1 MWSVV
6 KSVAL
11 GILFA
16 LLLPATEA
24 AASPRDLLA
33 AGRVDDAI
41 ASLQAQ
47 LKSSPNDAASYN
59 YLCRAYFALADWDHA
74 VAACEKSVAL
84 APDSSDYHLWLGRAY
99 GEKADRVN
107 PFSAASLAGKVRRE
121 FERAVQLNP
130 RSVEARAD
138 LAEFYLDAPGIVGGG
153 QDKAR
158 AQAAALGSLSQAKAH
173 YVNGRI
179 AEKNKDRVAAEKE
192 YRAAIEDSKGN
203 ANDWL
208 NLALFYKHINQF
220 ENMEQALEQA
230 ANARTAQNEVLVE
243 CAEILLPNLCVA
255 TLRPTPRPKSL
266 PCLRRTMSWGPRSRS
281 KATDRAPPGSTPPPW
296 HSPAV
301 FPAPGRRFSASAV
314 RTPRP
319 LRLCSDNL

>member
-243 CAEILLPNLCVA
+243 CAEILLRTNRNARTAAQFVRRYFTSNSA
-255 TLRPTPRPKSL
+255 TEKSPL
-266 PCLRRTMSWGPRSRS
+266 FKAHYVLGTALEKQGDRQGAAREYTAALALASGFSSARQALQRVSR
-281 KATDRAPPGSTPPPW
+281 
-296 HSPAV
+296 
-301 FPAPGRRFSASAV
+301 
-314 RTPRP
+314 
-319 LRLCSDNL
+319 

>member
-11 GILFA
+11 SILFV
-16 LLLPATEA
+16 LLLPATQA
-24 AASPRDLLA
+24 AASSGDLLA

-47 LKSSPNDAASYN
+47 LKSSPNDAASYH
-59 YLCRAYFALADWDHA
+59 YLCRAYFALADWDRA
-74 VAACEKSVAL
+74 ISACEKSVAL
-84 APDSSDYHLWLGRAY
+84 ASENSDYHLWLGRAY

-130 RSVEARAD
+130 RSVDARAD
-138 LAEFYLDAPGIVGGG
+138 LAEFYLDAPGMVGGG

-158 AQAAALGSLSQAKAH
+158 SQAAALSSVSQAKAH
-173 YVNGRI
+173 YINGRI
-179 AEKNKDRVAAEKE
+179 AEKNKDQITAENE
-192 YRAAIEDSKGN
+192 YRAAIRDSQGN

-208 NLALFYKHINQF
+208 NLALFYKHIHRL
-220 ENMEQALEQA
+220 ENMEQALEEA

-243 CAEILLPNLCVA
+243 CAEILLRTNRNARTAAQFARRYILSNSA
-255 TLRPTPRPKSL
+255 TEKSPMFKAHYVL
-266 PCLRRTMSWGPRSRS
+266 GTALEKQGDKLGAAQEYTAALALASGFSSARQALERVSR
-281 KATDRAPPGSTPPPW
+281 
-296 HSPAV
+296 
-301 FPAPGRRFSASAV
+301 
-314 RTPRP
+314 
-319 LRLCSDNL
+319 

>member
-11 GILFA
+11 SLLFA
-16 LLLPATEA
+16 WLLPVTQA
-24 AASPRDLLA
+24 AASPSDLLA

-47 LKSSPNDAASYN
+47 LKSSPNDAASYH
-59 YLCRAYFALADWDHA
+59 YLCRAYFALANWDRA
-74 VAACEKSVAL
+74 ISACEKSVTL
-84 APDSSDYHLWLGRAY
+84 ASDNSDYHLWLGRAY
-99 GEKADRVN
+99 GEKADHVN
-107 PFSAASLAGKVRRE
+107 PFSAAGLAGKVRRE

-130 RSVEARAD
+130 KNVEARAD

-158 AQAAALGSLSQAKAH
+158 TQAAALSSLSQAKAH

-179 AEKNKDRVAAEKE
+179 AEKNRDQGIAEKE
-192 YRAAIEDSKGN
+192 YRAAIQDSQGN

-208 NLALFYKHINQF
+208 NLALFYKHINRL
-220 ENMEQALEQA
+220 ENMEQALDEA

-243 CAEILLPNLCVA
+243 CAEILL
-255 TLRPTPRPKSL
+255 R
-266 PCLRRTMSWGPRSRS
+266 
-281 KATDRAPPGSTPPPW
+281 TDRDAGTAAQFVRRYIASNSATEK
-296 HSPAV
+296 SPMFKAHYV
-301 FPAPGRRFSASAV
+301 LGTALERQGDKRGAAQEYNAALALASGFSSARQALQRV
-314 RTPRP
+314 SR
-319 LRLCSDNL
+319 

>member
-1 MWSVV
+1 
-6 KSVAL
+6 
-11 GILFA
+11 
-16 LLLPATEA
+16 
-24 AASPRDLLA
+24 
-33 AGRVDDAI
+33 
-41 ASLQAQ
+41 
-47 LKSSPNDAASYN
+47 PNDAASYN

-173 YVNGRI
+173 YVN
-179 AEKNKDRVAAEKE
+179 
-192 YRAAIEDSKGN
+192 
-203 ANDWL
+203 
-208 NLALFYKHINQF
+208 
-220 ENMEQALEQA
+220 
-230 ANARTAQNEVLVE
+230 ARTAQNEVLVE
-243 CAEILLPNLCVA
+243 CAEILLRTNRNARTAAQFVRRYFTSNSA
-255 TLRPTPRPKSL
+255 TEKSPL
-266 PCLRRTMSWGPRSRS
+266 FKAHYVLGTALEKQGDRQGAAREYTAALALASGFSSARQALQRVSR
-281 KATDRAPPGSTPPPW
+281 
-296 HSPAV
+296 
-301 FPAPGRRFSASAV
+301 
-314 RTPRP
+314 
-319 LRLCSDNL
+319 